1 MEEEEKMEPKRPE
14 LPEGWMWADKLAEAT
29 LSNAADPGLAYELAE
44 YHLAFSPEYEISD
57 SILEVAD
64 SNVDIYNSERRKWL
78 MEDES
83 HIEAMEEA
91 IKEGLVGTN
100 EFDLNDAIGVAQYSV
115 NEQALH
121 DDIADIKHAA
131 MYLYVARN
139 IEGNEH
145 HRTDVALPPEIIE
158 AIDELDYEDSGIDR
172 LSELTGEL
180 DEQLEEIE
188 ARPMSMEEA
197 EAKAQESPC
206 RLKDEAANSREAS
219 TALSA
224 NEKAHQAPS
233 ASKEVR

>member
-64 SNVDIYNSERRKWL
+64 SNVDICNSERRKWL

-158 AIDELDYEDSGIDR
+158 AI
-172 LSELTGEL
+172 
-180 DEQLEEIE
+180 E